1 MGCKL
6 KQLVSYIFIFSL
18 LLAVPVYSQDLLFDS
33 LPTQEEGEVIVIY
46 QNDGVSGASDTE
58 ELTVVKLNKDESVE
72 DGVERISK
80 DPNVKH
86 VQPNFI
92 YYTAAESN
100 DPLITDGGF
109 WWAKD
114 IGLDKYD
121 EIYPTTT
128 NEPILAVIDTN
139 TKTSHPE
146 LRNKLWSSDTCFDG
160 KNNEIGP
167 PLKCNTGGFSY
178 IRGELTDDPEFGY
191 SFHGTSVSGLALGEF
206 GNGKGT
212 YGVARNTKL
221 MALNSNISIFPHRA
235 GTISTARAATLINLA
250 NNNSADVIN
259 LSFGR
264 FFESNSSCPLSARS
278 YDRIL
283 YNAIKNF
290 DGIVFSAAGNNGRE
304 TGSINSFYT
313 PAGYSNELSDSQGRT
328 CWEAIPNLV
337 SVGGSFMEDT
347 RQIYT
352 GTENKRTNLYASTN
366 KGDHIDIFAPGEGI
380 LTTSVKSSLSSGAAE
395 LGDWSSGILENR
407 DKLNRDKFIS
417 PINGSDL
424 RQPSSHLI
432 GPVDI
437 SFLDS
442 SIGQTVSIPFVVNC
456 INPDALNSIKLSSS
470 GDGLRYRNI
479 PQNRIGIFRNVDDD
493 GNARNIPDFVYIKL
507 DWAGTN
513 ANLSGVTRSNCHVK
527 RDFVYFT
534 GPLRDDL
541 TSDEEIQLGYY
552 STVKGTS
559 FATPIAAGLA
569 SVLLE
574 IKSDLT
580 PEEIKDIIV
589 SSADPRVDGD
599 FNYKKLDF
607 YRAVTELKRR
617 YPDSFG
623 LSSAFTPA
631 PLLSTDKDNG
641 RDKTDNLTNIA
652 RISFEGTA
660 DRGSLVSIIAEKD
673 GYSVTSAQ
681 RSRNKEYLID
691 INLERATDEINR
703 IPYHSVNGVWDV
715 YAEVNGV
722 RSLPTQV
729 TIDMSPP
736 RITKVEL
743 DNNHVVKIYFNKNI
757 YSYLGEIDFLFG
769 SRRGLVKRSFSVN
782 FLEDENVIE
791 YPSINLREFEI
802 LTLASVTLTSGTFED
817 NAGNSLSS
825 ATNPTDVYNHFLN
838 NNDFD
843 FSGDGVANTTDS
855 ILFYAYAIFT
865 ANGFSQSNIENL
877 LETVLEKELDY
888 SSSELPRLSDSKEDV
903 YALLDNY
910 AKTNATDFSGDG
922 VTNTTDSILF
932 YAYAIFTAIGE
943 SERLISSLFQQLLS
957 SEGVKIIVL

>member
-1 MGCKL
+1 MIYMGCKL

-18 LLAVPVYSQDLLFDS
+18 LLAAPVYSQDLLFDN

-100 DPLITDGGF
+100 DPLITDDGF

-128 NEPILAVIDTN
+128 NEPVLAVIDTT

-146 LRNKLWSSDTCFDG
+146 LRNKLWSSDTCFDAN
-160 KNNEIGP
+160 NNEIGP

-178 IRGELTDDPEFGY
+178 ITGELTDNPESGY
-191 SFHGTSVSGLALGEF
+191 AFHGTSVSGLALGEF

-221 MALNSNISIFPHRA
+221 IALNSTRYNTPHNARV
-235 GTISTARAATLINLA
+235 ISTVRATALINLA

-264 FFESNSSCPLSARS
+264 FVEGNSSCPLSARS
-278 YDRIL
+278 FDRIL
-283 YNAIKNF
+283 YDAIKNF

-313 PAGYSNELSDSQGRT
+313 PAGYSNELSDSRGRT

-352 GTENKRTNLYASTN
+352 GTENKRTNLYVSTN

-380 LTTSVKSSLSSGAAE
+380 LTTSVKSVLSSGAIE
-395 LGDWSSGILENR
+395 SGDWSSGTLVN
-407 DKLNRDKFIS
+407 KDKFIS

-432 GPVDI
+432 GPIDI

-442 SIGQTVSIPFVVNC
+442 SIGQTVTIPFVIDC
-456 INPDALNSIKLSSS
+456 INPDALNSIRLSLSR
-470 GDGLRYRNI
+470 DGLEYLSI
-479 PQNRIGIFRNVDDD
+479 PQNRIITFRTVDDD
-493 GNARNIPDFVYIKL
+493 GNVINISDFLYIKL
-507 DWAGTN
+507 DWTGTN
-513 ANLSGVTRSNCHVK
+513 ADLSGVTQTNCHVK
-527 RDFVYFT
+527 KDFVYFT

-652 RISFEGTA
+652 EISFEGTA

-691 INLERATDEINR
+691 INLQSATDEINR
-703 IPYHSVNGVWDV
+703 IPYHSVNGVWNV

-729 TIDMSPP
+729 TIDRSPP

-743 DNNHVVKIYFNKNI
+743 DNNHVVKIYFNKDI
-757 YSYLGEIDFLFG
+757 YIYLGEIDFLFA
-769 SRRGLVKRSFSVN
+769 SRRGFEERSVRVD

-791 YPSINLREFEI
+791 YLSIDFRELEI
-802 LTLASVTLTSGTFED
+802 LSLASVTLTSGTFED

-838 NNDFD
+838 NNDID
-843 FSGDGVANTTDS
+843 FSGNGRVDTTDA
-855 ILFYAYAIFT
+855 ILFYIYAIFKGI
-865 ANGFSQSNIENL
+865 GFAPIDNQKI
-877 LETVLEKELDY
+877 LESVLKEEVNFTLPG
-888 SSSELPRLSDSKEDV
+888 SPRLSDSAEDV
-903 YALLDNY
+903 YNLLEGYSDS
-910 AKTNATDFSGDG
+910 NAIDFSENGRVD
-922 VTNTTDSILF
+922 TTDAIIL
-932 YAYAIFTAIGE
+932 YIYTLFTSLGE
-943 SERLISSLFQQLLS
+943 SEHLISRLFQQLLS
-957 SEGVKIIVL
+957 PEGVKIIVL

>member
-1 MGCKL
+1 MIYMGCKL

-18 LLAVPVYSQDLLFDS
+18 LLAAPVYSQDLLFDN

-58 ELTVVKLNKDESVE
+58 ELTVVKLNEDESVE
-72 DGVERISK
+72 DGVERIRK

-100 DPLITDGGF
+100 DPLITDDGF

-128 NEPILAVIDTN
+128 NEPILAAIDTT

-146 LRNKLWSSDTCFDG
+146 IRNKLWSSDTCFDAN
-160 KNNEIGP
+160 NNEIGP

-178 IRGELTDDPEFGY
+178 ITGELTDNPESGY
-191 SFHGTSVSGLALGEF
+191 AFHGTSVSGLALGEF

-221 MALNSNISIFPHRA
+221 IALNSSSSNSPHRA
-235 GTISTARAATLINLA
+235 GSISTARAATLINLA
-250 NNNSADVIN
+250 NNNSVDVIN

-283 YNAIKNF
+283 YDAIKNF

-304 TGSINSFYT
+304 TGSVNSFYT
-313 PAGYSNELSDSQGRT
+313 PAGYSNELSDSRGRT
-328 CWEAIPNLV
+328 CWEAISNLV

-352 GTENKRTNLYASTN
+352 GTKNKRTNLYVSTN

-380 LTTSVKSSLSSGAAE
+380 LTTGLKNVLSSGAIE
-395 LGDWSSGILENR
+395 SGNWSSGTLV
-407 DKLNRDKFIS
+407 NRDKFIS

-442 SIGQTVSIPFVVNC
+442 SIGQTATIPFVVDC
-456 INPDALNSIKLSSS
+456 INPDALNSIKLSFSR
-470 GDGLRYRNI
+470 DGLRYQNI
-479 PQNRIGIFRNVDDD
+479 PQNRIVTFRTIDDD
-493 GNARNIPDFVYIKL
+493 GNTINLPGSLYIKL
-507 DWAGTN
+507 DWTGTN
-513 ANLSGVTRSNCHVK
+513 ANLSGVTPSNCHVK
-527 RDFVYFT
+527 KDFVYFT

-599 FNYKKLDF
+599 FNYRKLDF

-660 DRGSLVSIIAEKD
+660 NRGSLVSIIAEKD

-691 INLERATDEINR
+691 INLERATDEINL

-757 YSYLGEIDFLFG
+757 YIYLGEIDFLFS

-791 YPSINLREFEI
+791 YPSINFRELEI
-802 LTLASVTLTSGTFED
+802 VSLASVTLTSGTFED
-817 NAGNSLSS
+817 NAGNSLST

-838 NNDFD
+838 NNDID
-843 FSGDGVANTTDS
+843 FSGNGRVDVIDS
-855 ILFYAYAIFT
+855 ILLYVYTSFI
-865 ANGFSQSNIENL
+865 NLGFSPADIQNL
-877 LETVLEKELDY
+877 LDSVLEIEVDY
-888 SSSELPRLSDSKEDV
+888 STPERPRLSDSKEDV
-903 YALLDNY
+903 YNLLENY
-910 AKTNATDFSGDG
+910 ITTNAIDFSGNGRVD
-922 VTNTTDSILF
+922 VNDAIILYIYTF
-932 YAYAIFTAIGE
+932 FTSSGE
-943 SERLISSLFQQLLS
+943 SERLISRLFQQILRL
-957 SEGVKIIVL
+957 EGVQIIVL

>member
-1 MGCKL
+1 MIYMRCKL

-18 LLAVPVYSQDLLFDS
+18 LLAVPVYSQDLLFDN
-33 LPTQEEGEVIVIY
+33 LLTQEEGEVIVIY

-92 YYTAAESN
+92 YYTAVESN
-100 DPLITDGGF
+100 DPLITDDGF

-128 NEPILAVIDTN
+128 NEPILALIDTN

-146 LRNKLWSSDTCFDG
+146 LRNKLWSSNTCFDG

-178 IRGELTDDPEFGY
+178 ITGELTDNPEFGY
-191 SFHGTSVSGLALGEF
+191 AFHGTSVSGLALGEF

-212 YGVARNTKL
+212 YGVARNTRL
-221 MALNSNISIFPHRA
+221 MALNSNISNFPHRA

-250 NNNSADVIN
+250 NNNSVDVIN

-313 PAGYSNELSDSQGRT
+313 PAGYSNELSDSRGRT

-395 LGDWSSGILENR
+395 LGDWSSGTLV
-407 DKLNRDKFIS
+407 NRDKFIS

-424 RQPSSHLI
+424 RQPSSHII

-442 SIGQTVSIPFVVNC
+442 SIGQTVTIAFVVDC
-456 INPDALNSIKLSSS
+456 RNPDALNSIKLSYSED
-470 GDGLRYRNI
+470 GGLRYKNI
-479 PQNRIGIFRNVDDD
+479 PQNRTGTFDTVDED
-493 GNARNIPDFVYIKL
+493 GNAKNIPDSLYIKL
-507 DWAGTN
+507 DWTGTN
-513 ANLSGVTRSNCHVK
+513 ANLSGVTPSKCHVK
-527 RDFVYFT
+527 KDFVYFT

-623 LSSAFTPA
+623 LSSTFTPA

-652 RISFEGTA
+652 EISFEGTA

-691 INLERATDEINR
+691 INLQSATDEINR
-703 IPYHSVNGVWDV
+703 IPYHSVNGVWNV

-729 TIDMSPP
+729 TIDRSPP

-743 DNNHVVKIYFNKNI
+743 DNNHVVKIYFNKDI
-757 YSYLGEIDFLFG
+757 YIYLGEIDFLFG

-791 YPSINLREFEI
+791 YPSINLRELEI
-802 LTLASVTLTSGTFED
+802 LSLASVTLTSGTFED

-825 ATNPTDVYNHFLN
+825 ATNPTDVYNYLLN

-843 FSGDGVANTTDS
+843 FSGNGRVNTTDAL
-855 ILFYAYAIFT
+855 LFYIYALFKG
-865 ANGFSQSNIENL
+865 NGFSPINNQNI
-877 LETVLEKELDY
+877 LEKVLENEVNFTIEG
-888 SSSELPRLSDSKEDV
+888 SPRLSDSKEDV
-903 YALLDNY
+903 YNLLENY
-910 AKTNATDFSGDG
+910 STTNIIDFSGNG
-922 VTNTTDSILF
+922 RANTTDAIIL
-932 YAYAIFTAIGE
+932 YIYTLFTSLGE
-943 SERLISSLFQQLLS
+943 SEHLISRLFQQLLS
-957 SEGVKIIVL
+957 PEGVKIIVL

>member
-1 MGCKL
+1 MIYMGCKL

-18 LLAVPVYSQDLLFDS
+18 LLAVPVYSQDLLFDN

-100 DPLITDGGF
+100 DPLITDDGF

-128 NEPILAVIDTN
+128 NEPLLAVIDTT

-146 LRNKLWSSDTCFDG
+146 IRNKLWSSNTCFDAN
-160 KNNEIGP
+160 NNEIGP

-178 IRGELTDDPEFGY
+178 ITRELTDNPEFGY
-191 SFHGTSVSGLALGEF
+191 SFHGTSTSGLALGEF

-221 MALNSNISIFPHRA
+221 IALNSSISNSPHRA
-235 GTISTARAATLINLA
+235 GSVSTSRATALINLA

-259 LSFGR
+259 LSWGR
-264 FFESNSSCPLSARS
+264 FLEGNSSCPLNARNF
-278 YDRIL
+278 DLIL

-290 DGIVFSAAGNNGRE
+290 DGIVFSSVGNDGRE
-304 TGSINSFYT
+304 TGSINSFYI

-328 CWEAIPNLV
+328 CWEAISNLV
-337 SVGGSFMEDT
+337 SVGASFMEDT
-347 RQIYT
+347 RQIKS
-352 GTENKRTNLYASTN
+352 GTKNKRTNLYIATN
-366 KGDHIDIFAPGEGI
+366 KGDHVDIFAPGERI
-380 LTTSVKSSLSSGAAE
+380 LVTSARNVLSSDAKE
-395 LGDWSSGILENR
+395 SGIWDRTTIVNG
-407 DKLNRDKFIS
+407 DNFIS
-417 PINGSDL
+417 PIISRADL
-424 RQPSSHLI
+424 RQPSSHII

-442 SIGQTVSIPFVVNC
+442 SIGQTVAIPFVVNC
-456 INPDALNSIKLSSS
+456 INPDALNSIKMSVSS
-470 GDGLRYRNI
+470 DGLSYTNI
-479 PQNRIGIFRNVDDD
+479 PQNRILTFRTVDDA
-493 GNARNIPDFVYIKL
+493 GNTVNLPSSLYIKL
-507 DWAGTN
+507 DWTGTN
-513 ANLSGVTRSNCHVK
+513 ANLSGVTPSNCHVK

-552 STVKGTS
+552 STVSGTS
-559 FATPIAAGLA
+559 LSAPIAAGLA

-617 YPDSFG
+617 YPDAFG

-652 RISFEGTA
+652 EISFEGTA

-673 GYSVTSAQ
+673 EYSVTSAQ

-703 IPYHSVNGVWDV
+703 IPYHSVNGVWNV

-729 TIDMSPP
+729 TIDRSPP

-743 DNNHVVKIYFNKNI
+743 DNNHVVKIYFNKDI
-757 YSYLGEIDFLFG
+757 YIYLGEIDFLFV
-769 SRRGLVKRSFSVN
+769 RRGGLEKRSFSVN

-791 YPSINLREFEI
+791 YPSINFRELEI
-802 LTLASVTLTSGTFED
+802 LILASVTLTSGTFED

-838 NNDFD
+838 NNDLD
-843 FSGDGVANTTDS
+843 FSGDGVTNTTDS
-855 ILFYAYAIFT
+855 ILFYAYALFT
-865 ANGFSQSNIENL
+865 SIGFSQRNIEDV
-877 LETVLEKELDY
+877 LETLLEKELDY
-888 SSSELPRLSDSKEDV
+888 SSPQTPRLSDSKEDV

-932 YAYAIFTAIGE
+932 YAYALFTSMGE

-957 SEGVKIIVL
+957 PEGVKIIVL

>member
-1 MGCKL
+1 MIYMGCKL

-18 LLAVPVYSQDLLFDS
+18 LLAAPVYSQDLLFDN

-100 DPLITDGGF
+100 DPLITDDGF

-128 NEPILAVIDTN
+128 NEPVLAVIDTT

-146 LRNKLWSSDTCFDG
+146 LRNKLWSSDTCFDAN
-160 KNNEIGP
+160 NNEIGP

-178 IRGELTDDPEFGY
+178 ITGELTDNPESGY
-191 SFHGTSVSGLALGEF
+191 AFHGTSVSGLALGEF

-221 MALNSNISIFPHRA
+221 IALNSTRYNTPHNARV
-235 GTISTARAATLINLA
+235 ISTVRATALINLA

-264 FFESNSSCPLSARS
+264 FVEGNSSCPLSARS
-278 YDRIL
+278 FDRIL
-283 YNAIKNF
+283 YDAIKNF

-313 PAGYSNELSDSQGRT
+313 PAGYSNELSDSRGRT
-328 CWEAIPNLV
+328 CWEPISNLV

-352 GTENKRTNLYASTN
+352 GTENKRTNLYVSTN

-380 LTTSVKSSLSSGAAE
+380 LTTSVKSVLSSGAIE
-395 LGDWSSGILENR
+395 SGDWSSGTLVN
-407 DKLNRDKFIS
+407 KDKFIS

-432 GPVDI
+432 GPIDI

-442 SIGQTVSIPFVVNC
+442 SIGQTVTIPFVIDC
-456 INPDALNSIKLSSS
+456 INPDALNSIRLSLSR
-470 GDGLRYRNI
+470 DGLEYLSI
-479 PQNRIGIFRNVDDD
+479 PQNRIITFRTVDDD
-493 GNARNIPDFVYIKL
+493 GNVINISDFLYIKL
-507 DWAGTN
+507 DWTGTN
-513 ANLSGVTRSNCHVK
+513 ADLSGVTQTNCHVK
-527 RDFVYFT
+527 KDFVYFT

-652 RISFEGTA
+652 EISFEGTA

-691 INLERATDEINR
+691 INLQSATDEINR
-703 IPYHSVNGVWDV
+703 IPYHSVNGVWNV

-729 TIDMSPP
+729 TIDRSPP

-743 DNNHVVKIYFNKNI
+743 DNNHVVKIYFNKDI
-757 YSYLGEIDFLFG
+757 YIYLGEIDFLFA
-769 SRRGLVKRSFSVN
+769 SRRGFVNRSVRVD

-791 YPSINLREFEI
+791 YLSIDFRELEI
-802 LTLASVTLTSGTFED
+802 LSLASVTLTSGTFED
-817 NAGNSLSS
+817 NAGNSLST
-825 ATNPTDVYNHFLN
+825 ATNPTDVYNHLLN

-843 FSGDGVANTTDS
+843 FSGNGRTDTTDA
-855 ILFYAYAIFT
+855 IVFYIYAIFKGI
-865 ANGFSQSNIENL
+865 GFAPIDNQKILDSVLREEVNFTIEG
-877 LETVLEKELDY
+877 
-888 SSSELPRLSDSKEDV
+888 SPRLSDSAEDV
-903 YALLDNY
+903 YNLLESY
-910 AKTNATDFSGDG
+910 SASNAIDFSENGRVD
-922 VTNTTDSILF
+922 TTDAIIL
-932 YAYAIFTAIGE
+932 YIYTLFTSLGE
-943 SERLISSLFQQLLS
+943 SEHLISRLFQQLLS
-957 SEGVKIIVL
+957 PEGVKIIVL